1 MTEGIKKFAELMNTD
16 EAFKAKLSAAAQ
28 SYKGESTPEAVYN
41 NVLSPIAKEYG
52 ISVSLEEFNEYV
64 SSQANKDE
72 SLSFDELEQVA
83 GGKSGGFGAA
93 ACAAI
98 GVGVGGTGGDGAGGV
113 CAVIGAGWGVS
124 FCPGKGKAGTGAGC
138 D

>member
-16 EAFKAKLSAAAQ
+16 EAFQAKLSAAMQ

-83 GGKSGGFGAA
+83 GGKSGGFGLTT
-93 ACAAI
+93 CAAI
-98 GVGVGGTGGDGAGGV
+98 GVGVGGGGGDGAGGGCV
-113 CAVIGAGWGVS
+113 GIGAGWGHSSCVGE
-124 FCPGKGKAGTGAGC
+124 GKGATISG
-138 D
+138 